1 LELFQQCGIVLVFF
15 AFQFIILFSIAI
27 PDNMKTLQVFIWNSR
42 IILLLVFLKDTVLIN
57 MCTIPKKNNYYQN
70 YFPPAYAIWADF
82 GCSVWALLFSCTHDF
97 SFQLFGFAF
106 L

>member
-1 LELFQQCGIVLVFF
+1 
-15 AFQFIILFSIAI
+15 
-27 PDNMKTLQVFIWNSR
+27 MKTLQVFIRNSR

-82 GCSVWALLFSCTHDF
+82 GCSVCALLFSCTHDF